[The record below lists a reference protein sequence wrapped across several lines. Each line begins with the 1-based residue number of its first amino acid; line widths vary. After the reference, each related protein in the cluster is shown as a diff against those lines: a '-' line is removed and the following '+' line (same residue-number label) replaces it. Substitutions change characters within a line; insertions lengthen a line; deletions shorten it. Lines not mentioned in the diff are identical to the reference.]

1 MDIQR
6 LSDELSFLIESE
18 PSLTSG
24 AQIESTDRLCN
35 KILKWLNMVLL
46 HTCAFIPNITEKNAP
61 NVALGHPLSIWLFEY
76 ADTIDKLCI
85 LGMQMTKEFEDIPIP
100 LIRLPQLTA
109 RYRKFL
115 LPIVEKF
122 NKDSIEEMK
131 EAMPEYLK
139 LREKEEKE

>member
-6 LSDELSFLIESE
+6 LSDELSSLIESE

-24 AQIESTDRLCN
+24 EQIDLTVGLCK
-35 KILKWLNMVLL
+35 KILRWLNIVLY
-46 HTCAFIPNITEKNAP
+46 HTCTFIPNITENNAP
-61 NVALGHPLSIWLFEY
+61 NLALGHPLSIWLFEY

-85 LGMQMTKEFEDIPIP
+85 LGMQMTKYVEDIPIP